1 MTVQI
6 GVAGAFLGGL
16 LALISPCAA
25 LLLPSFFSYAFTRT
39 GTLLARTVAFYLGMA
54 LVLVPLGAGVGVV
67 GAALTRYRTT
77 VTTVGGIVIIALGL
91 ATMLGW
97 GFRLDAAGRR
107 LARLRLGSTVS
118 VLALGAL
125 YGLAGFCSGPL
136 LGSVLTMAATG
147 ADPGYGGLLM
157 AVYALGMTVPL
168 FVLALLWDRLRLR
181 ERQWLRGKE
190 LRLGPITTHTTS
202 LISGVLFVGI
212 GVLFVVT
219 EGTANLGGFST
230 VETQFELQAAV
241 QRISRGLSDAVVW
254 LVVASAILAGLL
266 IRVLVISRRA
276 RRPRAGA
283 AATGAASAPDAEKP
297 RVPTDPGS
305 AERP

>member
-1 MTVQI
+1 MTPQI

-25 LLLPSFFSYAFTRT
+25 LLLPSFLSYAFTRT
-39 GTLLARTVAFYLGMA
+39 GTLVARTAVFYLGMA
-54 LVLVPLGAGVGVV
+54 LVLVPLGAGVGAV

-77 VTTVGGIVIIALGL
+77 VTTIGGFVIIALGV

-97 GFRLDAAGRR
+97 GFRLDAAGRW
-107 LARLRLGSTVS
+107 LGRLRLGSSLS

-136 LGSVLTMAATG
+136 IGSVLTIAATG

-168 FVLALLWDRLRLR
+168 LTLALLWDRLQLR
-181 ERQWLRGKE
+181 ERKWLRGRQ

-202 LISGVLFVGI
+202 LISGLLFVGI
-212 GVLFVVT
+212 GTLFVLT
-219 EGTANLGGFST
+219 DGTANLGGFSS
-230 VETQFELQAAV
+230 VDTQFQWQAVV
-241 QRISRGLSDAVVW
+241 QRVSRGLSDALVW
-254 LVVASAILAGLL
+254 WIVAALVLAGLL
-266 IRVLVISRRA
+266 IRVLVISRRG
-276 RRPRAGA
+276 RRSV
-283 AATGAASAPDAEKP
+283 SAPEAEPEAESEGEKAP
-297 RVPTDPGS
+297 VPTDPGS
-305 AERP
+305 IARP